1 MYTPIQLKAELLSKG
16 ISLTENLINNF
27 SVKYLEKRRAY
38 GNPDPV
44 ELRHVRIP
52 QELYLDPENL
62 RLIVSINV
70 ETDSEWLLDYMD
82 DIYFLINK
90 NTYFK
95 HIVSFPLKPAFYSQ
109 LLENKQKL
117 SQIVTLYGGGSL
129 GIFAYGKCHL
139 VEINKPCH
147 YCSISQNRDK
157 GTDFVLTINPDLIY
171 ESVILALQ
179 DEECPAKQVMLN
191 GGNFKDRDRSFL
203 HYTSLLKSILRAVR
217 DSGKKIDVH
226 LIVYP
231 PENLELL
238 EELKDLDIG
247 LAMNTEVFDIQL
259 FEQYCPGKVETG
271 GRQHIFDALEKAVSV
286 LGKNKVYS
294 ILVGGLEPLES
305 LKSGLTYLA
314 DMGVSP
320 VINVLH
326 TDPGTPLE
334 NFPKPTVEQI
344 LLMGKELQTIYS
356 EYGFLPFYEDCGR
369 NSIDSEAYKGLF
381 QLTS

>member
-1 MYTPIQLKAELLSKG
+1 
-16 ISLTENLINNF
+16 
-27 SVKYLEKRRAY
+27 
-38 GNPDPV
+38 
-44 ELRHVRIP
+44 
-52 QELYLDPENL
+52 
-62 RLIVSINV
+62 
-70 ETDSEWLLDYMD
+70 
-82 DIYFLINK
+82 
-90 NTYFK
+90 
-95 HIVSFPLKPAFYSQ
+95 
-109 LLENKQKL
+109 
-117 SQIVTLYGGGSL
+117 
-129 GIFAYGKCHL
+129 
-139 VEINKPCH
+139 
-147 YCSISQNRDK
+147 
-157 GTDFVLTINPDLIY
+157 
-171 ESVILALQ
+171 
-179 DEECPAKQVMLN
+179 MLN

-203 HYTSLLKSILRAVR
+203 QYTSLLKSILRAVQ
-217 DSGKKIDVH
+217 DSGKEIDVH

-238 EELKDLDIG
+238 EELKGLDIG

-305 LKSGLTYLA
+305 LKSGLAYLA
-314 DMGVSP
+314 NMGVSP

-344 LLMGKELQTIYS
+344 LSMGKELQAIYT

-369 NSIDSEAYKGLF
+369 NSIDSEAFKSLF
-381 QLTS
+381 